1 MSFPKR
7 GKTFPG
13 GPSAHGTDQVPEDH
27 PNPHRY
33 IAAITAALRE
43 SLGDTRAGVK
53 TVVAWTGTNERAVKN
68 WFGGRN
74 GPSGHH
80 LVSLIRHSDDVLFAL
95 LRLADRQNLMLAQKI
110 IAARAT
116 LVELLR
122 LIDELSHQLDDRPD

>member
-1 MSFPKR
+1 M
-7 GKTFPG
+7 
-13 GPSAHGTDQVPEDH
+13 
-27 PNPHRY
+27 
-33 IAAITAALRE
+33 
-43 SLGDTRAGVK
+43 
-53 TVVAWTGTNERAVKN
+53 VAWTGTNERAVKN

-110 IAARAT
+110 FAARTT

-122 LIDELSHQLDDRPD
+122 LIDELSRQIDDRPG

>member
-13 GPSAHGTDQVPEDH
+13 GPGTHGTEQIQEIGS
-27 PNPHRY
+27 NPHRY
-33 IAAITAALRE
+33 IAAVAAALRE

-80 LVSLIRHSDDVLFAL
+80 LIGLIRHSDDVLFAL

-110 IAARAT
+110 FAARAT

-122 LIDELSHQLDDRPD
+122 LIDELSHQLDDTLD